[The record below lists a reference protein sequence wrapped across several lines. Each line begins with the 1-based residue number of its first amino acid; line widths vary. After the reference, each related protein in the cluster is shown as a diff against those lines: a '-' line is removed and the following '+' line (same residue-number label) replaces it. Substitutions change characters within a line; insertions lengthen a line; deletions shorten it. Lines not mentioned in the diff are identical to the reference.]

1 MWSSAA
7 PVDAGVVARATSGA
21 AGAGRAGVRMAA
33 IGGALG
39 RGTLGIAALGVPTA
53 GRVAD
58 GVGVPATRD
67 SGSTGVRNDGDAWNA
82 ASGLNPTSP
91 SAFGTPL
98 PGVMRA
104 RHFPPSCAARTAN
117 APSADLYVNAAA
129 FVAS

>member
-7 PVDAGVVARATSGA
+7 PVDAGVVGRARSGA
-21 AGAGRAGVRMAA
+21 AAAGRAGVRMAA

-58 GVGVPATRD
+58 GVGVPTRD

-91 SAFGTPL
+91 FPFGTPL
-98 PGVMRA
+98 PGVM
-104 RHFPPSCAARTAN
+104 
-117 APSADLYVNAAA
+117 
-129 FVAS
+129 